1 MSRSVVCISHAWGAG
16 GEEVGRL
23 VAGRLGFLFVDEEV
37 ISSAAARGGI
47 DPEAVADVERRK
59 PMFAG
64 LLDYLAEADP
74 AVVAVAPAS
83 LRTDEPPSEAV
94 RAFIRD
100 AIHEVAERGSAVIVA
115 HAGSYAVGAGPDSLR
130 VLITAP
136 RETRSK
142 RFAAA
147 NGLADDEA
155 ARAIKRSDAARVD
168 YLKRFYGV
176 GQELPTH
183 YDLVINTDT
192 LSSTEASALIVQA
205 ASDPPPA

>member
-1 MSRSVVCISHAWGAG
+1 MSRSVVCISHASGAG
-16 GEEVGRL
+16 GEEVGRG
-23 VAGRLGFLFVDEEV
+23 VAERLGFLFVDEEL
-37 ISSAAARGGI
+37 IARAAARGGI
-47 DPEAVADVERRK
+47 DPETVADEERRK
-59 PMFAG
+59 PMFAR
-64 LLDYLAEADP
+64 LLDYLAEGGAGVL
-74 AVVAVAPAS
+74 ATAPTA

-100 AIHEVAERGSAVIVA
+100 AIHEVAKRGNTVIVA
-115 HAGSYAVGAGPDSLR
+115 HAGSYAVGAGPEVLR

-147 NGLADDEA
+147 NGLSDDEA
-155 ARAIKRSDAARVD
+155 GRAIKRSDSARVD

-176 GQELPTH
+176 GQEHPTH

-192 LSSTEASALIVQA
+192 LSAEQASTLIVQA
-205 ASDPPPA
+205 ATDRPPE

>member
-23 VAGRLGFLFVDEEV
+23 VADRLGFLYVDEEV
-37 ISSAAARGGI
+37 ISNAAARGGI
-47 DPEAVADVERRK
+47 DPEAVAGEERRK

-64 LLDYLAEADP
+64 LLDYLTQADP
-74 AVVAVAPAS
+74 AVVALAPANV
-83 LRTDEPPSEAV
+83 EPPSEAV
-94 RAFIRD
+94 RTFIRD
-100 AIHEVAERGSAVIVA
+100 AIHEVAERGNAVIVA
-115 HAGSYAVGAGPDSLR
+115 HAGSYAVGAGPHALR

-155 ARAIKRSDAARVD
+155 GRTIKHSDATRVD

-183 YDLVINTDT
+183 YDLVINTET
-192 LSSTEASALIVQA
+192 LSADEASALIVRA
-205 ASDPPPA
+205 AT

>member
-1 MSRSVVCISHAWGAG
+1 VSRTVVCISHAWGAG
-16 GEEVGRL
+16 GEEIGRL
-23 VAGRLGFLFVDEEV
+23 VADRLGFLFVDEEI
-37 ISSAAARGGI
+37 ISGAAAHAGF
-47 DPEAVADVERRK
+47 DPETVADEERRK

-64 LLDYLAEADP
+64 LLDYLASADP
-74 AVVAVAPAS
+74 GVVATAPVS
-83 LRTDEPPSEAV
+83 LPNDEPPSETV

-100 AIHEVAERGSAVIVA
+100 AIREVAERGNAVIAA
-115 HAGSYAVGAGPDSLR
+115 HAGSYAVGAGPDALR
-130 VLITAP
+130 ILITAP

-147 NGLADDEA
+147 NGLTDDEA

-183 YDLVINTDT
+183 YDLVINTDA
-192 LSSTEASALIVQA
+192 LSSTEASELIVQA
-205 ASDPPPA
+205 AAGPLPA